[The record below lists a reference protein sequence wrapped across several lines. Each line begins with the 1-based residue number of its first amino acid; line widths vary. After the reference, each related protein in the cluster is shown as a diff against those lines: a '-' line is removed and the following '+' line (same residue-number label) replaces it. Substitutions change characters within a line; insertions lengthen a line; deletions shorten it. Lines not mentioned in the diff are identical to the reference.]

1 MRINRTNP
9 EQPAAQPV
17 QSHAPLKAQTEVNG
31 FELPEQEIPKENQKE
46 PPKAAKPPKPKKEKP
61 AKKPRRRPVEEVE
74 DDEENEQPRRH
85 FPFGCL
91 IVLVILALVGFGG
104 YKVSQFYAELDGQK
118 TLGPTQTITVP
129 EGSSVAGIATQL
141 KDAGVIEYDWLFK
154 QYVKY
159 SGKAGEIQY
168 GDFEVQ
174 SGMAYNDIIKA
185 LSVVTRRAT
194 VNVTI
199 PEGTTAVGVA
209 QIFVDAGLVD
219 DVDTFLSCANGS
231 DGTDWSKYDF
241 WNAIPD
247 NDRLMKC
254 EGYLFPDTYNLYKD
268 ESVAYY
274 VDALYGEFAS
284 KTADLADT
292 AAAMLDT
299 AVAQAKADGT
309 YQSAYSSAY
318 QSAYTS
324 AYNEAYNEAWAK
336 IADEIDEKYA
346 DAEEKYDLNDPDFQA
361 VPVTLHENF
370 YRNEDEDHDNDGTSD
385 GTIRVYTQTNDVNLA
400 CLIDGAF
407 PVRDDE
413 IAIDR
418 MHADNV
424 GLRTG
429 DTITVGGK
437 TYRISGLIA
446 YVNYATLHEKATDL
460 MFDAL
465 KFDVAMVTPGG
476 FARLQKPV
484 HYVYAWQYADAP
496 ADETAEKTLSDD
508 FLRAL
513 LTQTV
518 VAENDLGDYT
528 PRYSNPA
535 INFAPDDM
543 GSDEAMGGVLLD
555 ILIVIIA
562 FIFAV
567 TINNTITKEASAI
580 GTLRASGYTRGELVR
595 HYLAMPVIVTLAAA
609 CVGNALGYTV
619 FKNVVVSMYYNS
631 YSLPTYKT
639 VWNPDA
645 FLRTT
650 LIPVVLMFVVN
661 FLIITRMMRHT
672 PLQFLRHDL
681 KKARRKKALR
691 LPNWSFFARF
701 RLRII
706 YQNIANYLILFAG
719 VFFIMVMLAMAIG
732 MPSTLKYYQSRTA
745 DMMFTN
751 YQYVLKSCEDENGDA
766 VTTQNPDAEAFCM
779 TSLVRKSDVLDE
791 EVSVYGIADGSRYVQ
806 INNLS
811 GLEGNKVYISAP
823 YADKYRLAVGDT
835 FTLDEMYESKQ
846 YTFTVAGIYDR
857 CQSIAVFLPM
867 DHYRDIFDL
876 DADAFSG
883 FLSDTEIT
891 DIDEDNVATVITERD
906 ITKMAD
912 QLDHSM
918 GSYMTYFQYLCVLLS
933 AVLIYLLTKL
943 IIEKNENAIS
953 MVKILGYEN
962 REIARL
968 YLLSTTIVLVLIDAV
983 SVWLG
988 AAAMKLAWRE
998 IMFSYSGWFLPHGA
1012 GRIC

>member
-1 MRINRTNP
+1 MSRKKIKNP
-9 EQPAAQPV
+9 
-17 QSHAPLKAQTEVNG
+17 LIKR
-31 FELPEQEIPKENQKE
+31 IPKEIIGDW
-46 PPKAAKPPKPKKEKP
+46 KKYLVVFIFLVLTIGFVSGMYVANDSMLTSADEGVSKY
-61 AKKPRRRPVEEVE
+61 KQE
-74 DDEENEQPRRH
+74 DGH
-85 FPFGCL
+85 F
-91 IVLVILALVGFGG
+91 
-104 YKVSQFYAELDGQK
+104 E
-118 TLGPTQTITVP
+118 
-129 EGSSVAGIATQL
+129 L
-141 KDAGVIEYDWLFK
+141 KDKADSELVTAIESGE
-154 QYVKY
+154 VK
-159 SGKAGEIQY
+159 
-168 GDFEVQ
+168 
-174 SGMAYNDIIKA
+174 
-185 LSVVTRRAT
+185 
-194 VNVTI
+194 
-199 PEGTTAVGVA
+199 TAP
-209 QIFVDAGLVD
+209 DEKD
-219 DVDTFLSCANGS
+219 S
-231 DGTDWSKYDF
+231 DS
-241 WNAIPD
+241 
-247 NDRLMKC
+247 
-254 EGYLFPDTYNLYKD
+254 
-268 ESVAYY
+268 
-274 VDALYGEFAS
+274 S
-284 KTADLADT
+284 KT
-292 AAAMLDT
+292 
-299 AVAQAKADGT
+299 
-309 YQSAYSSAY
+309 
-318 QSAYTS
+318 
-324 AYNEAYNEAWAK
+324 
-336 IADEIDEKYA
+336 
-346 DAEEKYDLNDPDFQA
+346 
-361 VPVTLHENF
+361 PVTLYENF
-370 YRNEDEDHDNDGTSD
+370 YRNETEDYDADGKKD
-385 GTIRVYTQTNDVNLA
+385 GTIRVYTKTGDINLA
-400 CLIDGAF
+400 CLVKGSF
-407 PVRDDE
+407 PQNENE
-413 IAIDR
+413 IAVDR

-424 GLRTG
+424 GMKVG
-429 DTITVGGK
+429 DTIKVSGK
-437 TYRISGLIA
+437 EFEVSGLIA
-446 YVNYATLHEKATDL
+446 YVNYSTLHEKKTDM
-460 MFDAL
+460 MFDAI
-465 KFDVAMVTPGG
+465 KFDVAMVTKEG
-476 FARLQKPV
+476 FERLDKSI
-484 HYVYAWQYADAP
+484 HYTYAWKYEDEP
-496 ADETAEKTLSDD
+496 ADDIEQKENSDD
-508 FLRAL
+508 FLEAMVS
-513 LTQTV
+513 QV
-518 VAENDLGDYT
+518 MAAGNEVEDYT

-535 INFAPDDM
+535 INFATDDM
-543 GSDEAMGGVLLD
+543 GSDKAMGGVLLD

-567 TINNTITKEASAI
+567 TISNTIASESSAI
-580 GTLRASGYTRGELVR
+580 GTLRASGYTKGELIR
-595 HYLAMPVIVTLAAA
+595 HYLSMPVIVTFLAAV
-609 CVGNALGYTV
+609 VGNILGYTV
-619 FKNVVVSMYYNS
+619 FKDVVVGMYYNS

-998 IMFSYSGWFLPHGA
+998 IMFSYSGWFAFHMEPA
-1012 GRIC
+1012 GYVKMFVFVLLGYAIVTIFDFRRIRKIPMDEALKSAE